1 MVVGGLARLIRGIG
15 MPLVLAAGTA
25 LFLLQMHQHYPIGQW
40 LFWRYASYW
49 LCCALLAVASLSA
62 GHAILVRLLR
72 RTLPLAEHFTLAFA
86 VGVLSFALGW
96 FVLGLLHL
104 YSSVTFFV
112 WPVLLAASGAKSM
125 WRFGRRLRRHRRPTS
140 REHTGLVRYLELGL
154 FGLGVIALLLLYA
167 PILTPNNVAYDA
179 RWYHL
184 AIAERW
190 AMTGA
195 ITRFDEGWFP
205 GATPHLASYLYSW
218 AFSIPKKALFDQVE
232 LAAHVEFTLFL
243 ATLAGI
249 PPLVRR
255 LARSRGR
262 ARVSWVALFAFPGI
276 FLYDSSLLGAA
287 DHVAAFFAVP
297 IFLTLLR
304 AWPALDWRWSALFGL
319 MLAGPLL
326 TKYTAV
332 GLVIVPSLAIAFRA
346 VVLLVR
352 ALRSGG
358 AAKVPLLAVAVVFV
372 TTLVATAPH
381 WLQNV
386 VYYGNPVYPFASA
399 WFPSRP
405 WTPDTADR
413 FWAFTGPEWS
423 AERSW
428 RGVLATLKAMVTY
441 SFIPNDWPAFHR
453 DVPVFGSLFTLTVP
467 CLLFLKRPWR
477 MASLYAAGH
486 VAILAWYW
494 IFHQDRYL
502 QAFLPWMAAAV
513 AAVAISAW
521 RLGWASRVAVVALGS
536 AQLVWGGDVPFIPGH
551 AMLGGTPLTAVIQ
564 LVTSGYRGAT
574 TDRFDNYGAF
584 GRVRKL
590 VKPGAIVLIHEEH
603 IQLGVGAATVSD
615 WGPWQGGVSYG
626 QAPAPFEMYD
636 LYRRLGVTHLFWAPQ
651 LSRATDSFAGD
662 LAFHLFAHRYAENVT
677 NLGDHLF
684 GEVPAKRPPATDFHD
699 RVLFLDCNPSSYE
712 PGLYRLRDLKVSV
725 LATPRP
731 ASDFPKPLEPLTKKS
746 DLSVYASQ
754 IDAAVQNSGCFPV
767 TKALSGLGLKQ
778 VAHRSGLALWVA
790 HGEGVAP

>member
-1 MVVGGLARLIRGIG
+1 MVGVGLLRHVRGIG
-15 MPLVLAAGTA
+15 MALVLAGGTA
-25 LFLLQMHQHYPIGQW
+25 LFLMQMNEHYPIGQW
-40 LFWRYASYW
+40 LFFRYAAYW
-49 LCCALLAVASLSA
+49 LCCGLFALSSLSA
-62 GHAILVRLLR
+62 GHALLVRVLK
-72 RTLPLAEHFTLAFA
+72 RTLPLPEHLTLAFA
-86 VGVLSFALGW
+86 LGVLSFALGW
-96 FVLGLLHL
+96 FVLGLLHG
-104 YSSVTFFV
+104 YSSVMFFL
-112 WPVLLAASGAKSM
+112 WPAALLAAGARSS
-125 WRFGRRLRRHRRPTS
+125 WRFWRRLRRHGRATS
-140 REHTGLVRYLELGL
+140 RERTGFARAFELCL
-154 FGLGVIALLLLYA
+154 FGLGVISLLLLYA
-167 PILTPNNVAYDA
+167 PILTPNNVAYDS

-190 AMTGA
+190 AMTGG
-195 ITRFDEGWFP
+195 ISRFQEGWFP
-205 GATPHLASYLYSW
+205 GSTPHLASYLYSW
-218 AFSIPKKALFDQVE
+218 AFSIPKQALFDQVV

-249 PPLVRR
+249 PSLVRR
-255 LARSRGR
+255 LVRGPGR
-262 ARVSWVALFAFPGI
+262 ARMSWVALFAFPGI

-304 AWPALDWRWSALFGL
+304 VWHELDLRWCTLIGL

-332 GLVIVPSLAIAFRA
+332 GLVILPSVAVAFRA
-346 VVLLVR
+346 LVLLVR
-352 ALRSGG
+352 ALRKQGG
-358 AAKVPLLAVAVVFV
+358 TVQAPLFALGVVFV
-372 TTLVATAPH
+372 TTLAATSPH
-381 WLQNV
+381 WLLNV

-428 RGVLATLKAMVTY
+428 RGVLATLKAVATY

-453 DVPVFGSLFTLTVP
+453 NLPVFGSLFTLTVP

-477 MASLYAAGH
+477 TVSLYACGH

-502 QAFLPWMAAAV
+502 QAFLPWMAAGV

-521 RLGWASRVAVVALGS
+521 RLGLASRVAVLLLGS

-564 LVTSGYRGAT
+564 LVSSGYRGAVSE
-574 TDRFDNYGAF
+574 RFDDFGDF

-590 VKPGAIVLIHEEH
+590 VKRSAIVLVHEEH
-603 IQLGVGAATVSD
+603 IQLGLGVATVSD

-662 LAFHLFAHRYAENVT
+662 LAFHLFAHRYASNVT
-677 NLGDHLF
+677 NLGGGHLL
-684 GEVPAKRPPATDFHD
+684 GEVPATRPPPAEFHD
-699 RVLFLDCNPSSYE
+699 RVLILDCNGNSYAA
-712 PGLYRLRDLKVSV
+712 GLYRFRDLKVTV
-725 LATPRP
+725 LSSPRP
-731 ASDFPKPLEPLTKKS
+731 QSDFPHPLEPVSKKT
-746 DLSVYASQ
+746 DLSMYASQ
-754 IDAAVQNSGCFPV
+754 VDAAVQNPGCFPV
-767 TKALSGLGLKQ
+767 NRALSGLGLKQ
-778 VAHRSGLALWVA
+778 VAQRSGLALWVA
-790 HGEGVAP
+790 HGER